1 LAVNPV
7 EKRLNLFPESVA
19 VQETDDGAEL
29 TLAGLSLSQL
39 AARHGTPLYI
49 YDAATLDAA
58 VAAYAAAL
66 ARCYPAP
73 SGITYAGK
81 AFLRLALA
89 QWTQR
94 HDLWVDCTGSG
105 ELAVARAA
113 AVPRDHILLHGV
125 NKREAL
131 LETALTAAGTIV
143 VDNLTELHRLST
155 LAKQGSRLPDLWLRF
170 KPGRAVETHSHIQ
183 TGHEESKF
191 GLGWDEILQA
201 AALCRDHGLP
211 LAGLHFHLGSQ
222 FRDPGPIEYALERT
236 LDLAA
241 ALQLPERW
249 ALSPGGGLGVAY
261 HEDQLPHP
269 DPEAYVCLVAERIV
283 AGCRARGLP
292 LPRLQFEPGRSL
304 VARAGVAV
312 YRVGAIKQAGARRWL
327 LLDGGMADNPR
338 FALYGAR
345 YSALP
350 LRDPLRPA
358 APTPATFAGPYCESG
373 DVLIEDLPFAA
384 VAEGEF
390 VALPLSGAYHLSMAS
405 NYNGALRPAVLWLED
420 AQATLIQE
428 RETPA
433 DLLRRDRPLPAREL
447 PLTAVPLRKYHVNGN
462 DYILAS
468 LADLRRVPDPEEI
481 RHLCDRHRGFG
492 SDGLLLDTSTPD
504 RTFSLRIFNPDGSEA
519 EKSGN
524 GLSMFT
530 RYLWETGR
538 LGGEPAAIST
548 KGGPVSA
555 RYDPRSRQVTLAIGA
570 ARFPA
575 SGETLVPET
584 MTLEG
589 RTFEYCA
596 VDLGNPH
603 CVVLADQLSE
613 AETRRWGPHFE
624 NAPRFP
630 ERTNVQFLQV
640 RDRANIAIEIWE
652 RGAGYTLASGSSS
665 SAAAAV
671 AHALGLCEANVTV
684 HTPGGSVTVAIAP
697 DGQITLTATVTKVWE
712 GYLAA
717 G

>member
-1 LAVNPV
+1 LAWAGTRFFR
-7 EKRLNLFPESVA
+7 RLPS
-19 VQETDDGAEL
+19 
-29 TLAGLSLSQL
+29 
-39 AARHGTPLYI
+39 
-49 YDAATLDAA
+49 AATTACRS
-58 VAAYAAAL
+58 L
-66 ARCYPAP
+66 ACTSTSAP
-73 SGITYAGK
+73 NSAI
-81 AFLRLALA
+81 
-89 QWTQR
+89 
-94 HDLWVDCTGSG
+94 
-105 ELAVARAA
+105 
-113 AVPRDHILLHGV
+113 P
-125 NKREAL
+125 
-131 LETALTAAGTIV
+131 
-143 VDNLTELHRLST
+143 
-155 LAKQGSRLPDLWLRF
+155 
-170 KPGRAVETHSHIQ
+170 
-183 TGHEESKF
+183 
-191 GLGWDEILQA
+191 
-201 AALCRDHGLP
+201 
-211 LAGLHFHLGSQ
+211 
-222 FRDPGPIEYALERT
+222 ERT

-373 DVLIEDLPFAA
+373 DVIIEDLPFAA
-384 VAEGEF
+384 IGAGELVA
-390 VALPLSGAYHLSMAS
+390 VPLSGAYHLSMAS

-420 AQATLIQE
+420 GAATLIQA

-433 DLLRRDRPLPAREL
+433 SLLRRDRPLPGVVVSLAG
-447 PLTAVPLRKYHVNGN
+447 VPLRKYHVNGN

-468 LADLRRVPDPEEI
+468 LAELRRVPDAAEI
-481 RHLCDRHRGFG
+481 RQLCDRHRGFG
-492 SDGLLLDTSTPD
+492 SDGLLLDTSAPGES
-504 RTFSLRIFNPDGSEA
+504 FSLRIFNPDGSEA

-524 GLSMFT
+524 GLAMFT

-538 LGGEPAAIST
+538 IGGEPVAIST
-548 KGGPVSA
+548 KGGPVTVRYQPESA
-555 RYDPRSRQVTLAIGA
+555 QVTLDIGV

-575 SGETLVPET
+575 SGERLTPEP
-584 MTLEG
+584 MVLAG
-589 RTFEYCA
+589 RTFDYCA

-603 CVVLADQLSE
+603 CVVLVDELSE
-613 AETRRWGPHFE
+613 AETRRWGPLFE

-630 ERTNVQFLQV
+630 ERTNVQFLMA

-671 AHALGLCEANVTV
+671 AHALGLTGPEVTV
-684 HTPGGSVTVAIAP
+684 HTPGGHVNISIAG
-697 DGQITLTATVTKVWE
+697 DGQITLTAPVTKVWE
-712 GYLAA
+712 GYLAKGRGA
-717 G
+717 

>member
-1 LAVNPV
+1 MEA
-7 EKRLNLFPESVA
+7 RLELFPESVA
-19 VQETDDGAEL
+19 VKTTGAGGEL
-29 TLAGLSLSQL
+29 TLDGLSLATL
-39 AARHGTPLYI
+39 AERYGTPLYL

-58 VAAYAAAL
+58 VNAYARAL
-66 ARCYPAP
+66 ARCYPGEA
-73 SGITYAGK
+73 GITYAGK
-81 AFLRLALA
+81 AFFRLALA

-94 HDLWVDCTGSG
+94 HALWVDCTGAG
-105 ELAVARAA
+105 ELAVAQAA
-113 AVPRDHILLHGV
+113 SVPREHILLHGV
-125 NKREAL
+125 NKSTAL
-131 LETALTAAGTIV
+131 LATAVKGVGTIV
-143 VDNLTELHRLST
+143 VDNLTELGRLAA
-155 LAKQGSRLPDLWLRF
+155 LAEEGNALPALWLRF

-183 TGHEESKF
+183 TGHDESKF
-191 GLGWDEILQA
+191 GMGWDEIVAA
-201 AALCRDHGLP
+201 AALCREQGLP

-222 FRDPGPIEYALERT
+222 FRDPDPIEYALERT

-241 ALQLPERW
+241 AVELPESW
-249 ALSPGGGLGVAY
+249 TLSPGGGLGVAY
-261 HEDQLPHP
+261 HEEQLPHP

-283 AGCRARGLP
+283 AGCGARGLA

-312 YRVGAIKQAGARRWL
+312 YRVGALKQAGARRWL

-350 LRDPLRPA
+350 VRAPLRPA
-358 APTPATFAGPYCESG
+358 SGAAATFAGPYCESG
-373 DVLIEDLPFAA
+373 DVLIEELPFAEVEA
-384 VAEGEF
+384 GEF
-390 VALPLSGAYHLSMAS
+390 VAIPLSGAYHLSMAS

-420 AQATLIQE
+420 GKATLIQA

-433 DLLRRDRPLPAREL
+433 DLLRRDRPLPEVEVPLAR
-447 PLTAVPLRKYHVNGN
+447 VPLRKYHVNGN

-468 LADLRRVPDPEEI
+468 LADLRRVPEAEEI
-481 RHLCDRHRGFG
+481 RQLCDRHRGFG
-492 SDGLLLDTSTPD
+492 SDGLLLDTSTPED
-504 RTFSLRIFNPDGSEA
+504 GFSLRIFNPDGSEA

-538 LGGEPAAIST
+538 TGSEPAAIST
-548 KGGPVSA
+548 KGGLVTACYEPDG
-555 RYDPRSRQVTLAIGA
+555 RRVTLQIGR
-570 ARFPA
+570 ARFSA
-575 SGETLVPET
+575 GGGELAPET
-584 MTLEG
+584 MTLDG
-589 RTFEYCA
+589 QSFRYCA

-603 CVVLADQLSE
+603 CVVLRDELSE
-613 AETRRWGPHFE
+613 AETRRWGPLFE

-630 ERTNVQFLQV
+630 QRTNVQFMVV

-671 AHALGLCEANVTV
+671 AHALGLCDETVRV
-684 HTPGGSVTVAIAP
+684 HTPGGSVTVAIDA
-697 DGQITLTATVTKVWE
+697 GGEIILTTTVTKVWQ
-712 GYLAA
+712 GYLSS